1 MLVLNLPFKALMFL
15 TLMRPSLVLFLVLWL
30 KLVKDFLKVRCRL
43 ALLPF
48 LISCLIWLDLVASLP
63 LIKERILV
71 IILLLHFLSLMLDR
85 KSGSAGMPRP
95 DLVCRLLLEKK
106 NRSPSGG
113 RRSARSPLSRR
124 VRGATSSGLL
134 LFSLIIRRPPR
145 STLFPYT
152 TLFRSFLISCLI
164 WLDLVASL
172 PLIKERILVIILL
185 LHFLSLMLGSVL
197 VLMLPL
203 LVWLTPD
210 LRIKKSLLKCNWTIR
225 KRLPRCKMRLK
236 KRLLAFSRRLH
247 ARIRKTRYMHK
258 MRCLLINRRS
268 LLLALRLLWK
278 TPIFPSNSRFPRL
291 CAKCLLKLKR
301 LVSILPMTKSKK

>member
-71 IILLLHFLSLMLDR
+71 IILLLHFLSLMLGSVLVLMLPLLVWLTPDLRIKKSLLKCNWTIRKRLPRCKMRLKKRLLAFSRRLHARIRKDR

-95 DLVCRLLLEKK
+95 
-106 NRSPSGG
+106 RSY
-113 RRSARSPLSRR
+113 A
-124 VRGATSSGLL
+124 VYV
-134 LFSLIIRRPPR
+134 FSL
-145 STLFPYT
+145 
-152 TLFRSFLISCLI
+152 
-164 WLDLVASL
+164 SL
-172 PLIKERILVIILL
+172 HDALPI